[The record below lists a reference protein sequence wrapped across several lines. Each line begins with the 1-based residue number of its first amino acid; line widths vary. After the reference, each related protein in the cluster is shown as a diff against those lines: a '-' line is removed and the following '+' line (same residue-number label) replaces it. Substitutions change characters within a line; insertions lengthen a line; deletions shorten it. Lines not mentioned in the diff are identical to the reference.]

1 MQRRDSLGSTT
12 KIPRLS
18 KGSTRKFK
26 TRRSQSSFSS
36 ASDVFAENESTK
48 GQPDLSV
55 SEMRLR
61 SEKNLD
67 GDQRRSAETGTA
79 SETLVD
85 PFDEEEQ
92 TLIRPDFEP
101 SEDLEREEVER
112 TEETSERS
120 EVEPREE
127 VLFKGMSKSETKSHR
142 WRGEYSHSAS
152 THSSLAKQSN
162 NAMMSSISPSEEQ
175 PGSKAN
181 KSWKSL
187 YDERMAS
194 LPTVG
199 LTSSYDYPET
209 SHPDVNFTPCP
220 RNDKNGKALSAT
232 PTRPMSDGITM
243 GASSTF
249 DRLMT
254 SMSKQK
260 GGASSSTRLQP
271 QLTSSTLGL
280 TPSFGATGDISD
292 MFTGVMNGLDELR
305 RDMTKRI
312 DQVDERAHKGQE
324 NLRDEL
330 THVKSQA
337 RVDQAQLIRNTDQCL
352 AESLAQA
359 NKESYEREARMTR
372 EFDRLLNDHDSTYAH
387 TMTSLEKRLDAKSD
401 LMMRKLD
408 AILNGSSWQEYSN
421 SRERSRNANVEDGTG
436 SNARTQ
442 QGSRTNYEHRN
453 KERPRAAPQRPEADA
468 TPETRLPTVPQVS
481 SVPDLTTVSIDTTM
495 YASMFEPLN
504 RSLETFIT
512 KLSKSTERGERSR
525 RTLKKPKSYKDESDG
540 CIDTWIEVMKLH
552 FEEENLSKKQECS
565 ALTSNLEGTALSC
578 VMAKRANERD
588 SARKIFDILLNLF
601 GSGEQGHQAM
611 VKFEKRRQ
619 RDEESIDKFL
629 DDLELLRRR
638 SNPDERISERNLA
651 IASKFMDG
659 VRSEELKTMLATHF
673 TLSLDQVPTPDD
685 LRMKSREYLLIKPRA
700 QNRYSN
706 YGNYSGTN
714 TGANSRWYK
723 PRDDMDKRRSCA
735 NCGSMDHHVS
745 ACSAYK
751 QNMKAIG
758 YFLEDADATDEDHEE
773 YVRGLIMKYGP
784 RCFFCKLEGN
794 FKSDCTQFWDAV
806 ADAKYPRHEEVLSGV
821 KANRA
826 RLMNE
831 AESRRKETTP
841 STFTTKKV
849 RTWPDE
855 VVASNLEAESSSP
868 LKVDYGLAARTALQ
882 NVKQDLATKEVEQWV
897 RSELESTDL
906 RESFDVLGKTTKAED
921 KEKPKKQGLK
931 LNVISGKTFGMTKA
945 GTKIMSI
952 ISVAGHQVV
961 KNLSEPSEI
970 TLVHLDIYADYLK
983 EKDPKL
989 DSRAVRALLTTG
1001 GPRLMKVDGH
1011 YIDVHGPY
1019 PILMNVDGINI
1030 YTKAHITDANDQI
1043 GRIYI
1048 GQEELKVRRIGHNAM
1063 LEQDAVHIACEAD
1076 LAAHVLDVQGRQLSV
1091 KGLLDTGA
1099 VVSVMPVKTWTDMD
1113 FERSYL
1119 IPTNIRL
1126 AAANQGAIYVTGRT
1140 PIISLQ
1146 LGGRHL
1152 WMSFLV
1158 VENLDESDQFVL
1170 GRDFVRNFDVTIDLN
1185 DGLIRIK
1192 DPERKYEKRPLNK
1205 ILINHA
1211 KVPIFLDR
1219 KVRLKPNQAVVATF
1233 RMRNLNE
1240 LSNDRQVCLVPNPNS
1255 KSSAILGR
1263 SFSLTQSGLCVSVLL
1278 NTEATTVTIQ
1288 RGKKLGYAL
1297 PLNTDFQS
1305 VENLKKFDVIKCPL
1319 HANQECIMKR
1329 VNELKSSRKLFS
1341 MKSETDDGLSS
1352 CSNFP
1357 ERPTEAELA
1366 ANKPVLPE
1374 IEHLKGKISDKE
1386 LDSLRAV
1393 LNWNADVFS
1402 KHKADIGCCNFV
1414 EHEIEIEEGSVP
1426 HREGARRMT
1435 PNKSEACRKEIEML
1449 MEYDMIEP
1457 SKSPWACGVVMA
1469 KKKRGQLRFCCDF
1482 RYLNAVTINDAYPI
1496 PRIDES
1502 LSKLGDAKFFTT
1514 LDLGSAFW
1522 QVPLRKQDR
1531 EKPGFACEL
1540 GLFQWKRMPFGLCN
1554 ATATFQRLMAQAL
1567 TSVTKKYGNL
1577 IMCYVDD
1584 VVIATPTL
1592 EDHIER
1598 LEEVFSCMKQAGL
1611 KCKPSK
1617 CEILKD
1623 SISIWAAWL
1632 TNME

>member
-26 TRRSQSSFSS
+26 TKRSQSSFSS

-55 SEMRLR
+55 SGMRLR

-67 GDQRRSAETGTA
+67 GDQRRSAEAGTA

-85 PFDEEEQ
+85 PFDEGEQ

-101 SEDLEREEVER
+101 SDDLEREEVER

-127 VLFKGMSKSETKSHR
+127 VLFKGMSKSEPKSHR

-175 PGSKAN
+175 TGSKAK

-199 LTSSYDYPET
+199 LTSSDDYPEIT
-209 SHPDVNFTPCP
+209 HPDVNFTPCP
-220 RNDKNGKALSAT
+220 RNDMSRKASST
-232 PTRPMSDGITM
+232 SPTRPMSDGITM

-271 QLTSSTLGL
+271 QLTSSSLGL

-292 MFTGVMNGLDELR
+292 MFAGVMNDLDELR

-352 AESLAQA
+352 AESLAQT

-372 EFDRLLNDHDSTYAH
+372 EIERLLNDQDSTYAH

-408 AILNGSSWQEYSN
+408 AILNGSNWQERSN
-421 SRERSRNANVEDGTG
+421 PRERSRHANDGDGTG
-436 SNARTQ
+436 SNSRAQ
-442 QGSRTNYEHRN
+442 QGSRTNYEPIN
-453 KERPRAAPQRPEADA
+453 KERPRAAPSRPGWTNPVPPEADA

-481 SVPDLTTVSIDTTM
+481 SVPDLTTVSQDTTM

-540 CIDTWIEVMKLH
+540 CIDTWIEVMI
-552 FEEENLSKKQECS
+552 EEENLSKKQECS

-588 SARKIFDILLNLF
+588 SARKIFDILLNRF
-601 GSGEQGHQAM
+601 GSGVQGHQAM

-619 RDEESIDKFL
+619 RDDKSIDKFL
-629 DDLELLRRR
+629 NDLELLRRR
-638 SNPDERISERNLA
+638 SNPDEKISERNLA

-714 TGANSRWYK
+714 TGANSSWYK

-773 YVRGLIMKYGP
+773 YVRGLIIKYGP
-784 RCFFCKLEGN
+784 RCFFCNLEGH

-806 ADAKYPRHEEVLSGV
+806 ADAKHPRHEEALSGV
-821 KANRA
+821 KASRA

-849 RTWPDE
+849 KTWPDE

-906 RESFDVLGKTTKAED
+906 RESFNVLGKTTKVED
-921 KEKPKKQGLK
+921 KEEPRKQGLK
-931 LNVISGKTFGMTKA
+931 LNVISGKTFGMTKE

-1001 GPRLMKVDGH
+1001 GPRLMNVDGH

-1048 GQEELKVRRIGHNAM
+1048 GQEELRVRRIGHNAM
-1063 LEQDAVHIACEAD
+1063 LEQDAVHIGCEAD
-1076 LAAHVLDVQGRQLSV
+1076 LAAHVL
-1091 KGLLDTGA
+1091 
-1099 VVSVMPVKTWTDMD
+1099 
-1113 FERSYL
+1113 
-1119 IPTNIRL
+1119 
-1126 AAANQGAIYVTGRT
+1126 
-1140 PIISLQ
+1140 
-1146 LGGRHL
+1146 
-1152 WMSFLV
+1152 
-1158 VENLDESDQFVL
+1158 
-1170 GRDFVRNFDVTIDLN
+1170 
-1185 DGLIRIK
+1185 
-1192 DPERKYEKRPLNK
+1192 
-1205 ILINHA
+1205 
-1211 KVPIFLDR
+1211 
-1219 KVRLKPNQAVVATF
+1219 
-1233 RMRNLNE
+1233 
-1240 LSNDRQVCLVPNPNS
+1240 
-1255 KSSAILGR
+1255 
-1263 SFSLTQSGLCVSVLL
+1263 
-1278 NTEATTVTIQ
+1278 
-1288 RGKKLGYAL
+1288 
-1297 PLNTDFQS
+1297 
-1305 VENLKKFDVIKCPL
+1305 KC
-1319 HANQECIMKR
+1319 
-1329 VNELKSSRKLFS
+1329 
-1341 MKSETDDGLSS
+1341 
-1352 CSNFP
+1352 
-1357 ERPTEAELA
+1357 
-1366 ANKPVLPE
+1366 
-1374 IEHLKGKISDKE
+1374 
-1386 LDSLRAV
+1386 
-1393 LNWNADVFS
+1393 
-1402 KHKADIGCCNFV
+1402 KADNF
-1414 EHEIEIEEGSVP
+1414 
-1426 HREGARRMT
+1426 R
-1435 PNKSEACRKEIEML
+1435 
-1449 MEYDMIEP
+1449 
-1457 SKSPWACGVVMA
+1457 
-1469 KKKRGQLRFCCDF
+1469 
-1482 RYLNAVTINDAYPI
+1482 
-1496 PRIDES
+1496 
-1502 LSKLGDAKFFTT
+1502 
-1514 LDLGSAFW
+1514 
-1522 QVPLRKQDR
+1522 
-1531 EKPGFACEL
+1531 
-1540 GLFQWKRMPFGLCN
+1540 
-1554 ATATFQRLMAQAL
+1554 
-1567 TSVTKKYGNL
+1567 
-1577 IMCYVDD
+1577 
-1584 VVIATPTL
+1584 
-1592 EDHIER
+1592 
-1598 LEEVFSCMKQAGL
+1598 
-1611 KCKPSK
+1611 
-1617 CEILKD
+1617 
-1623 SISIWAAWL
+1623 
-1632 TNME
+1632 